1 MDRKAKLL
9 KAGCGEP
16 TVMSQAG
23 RVGSKPGEGAEDGH
37 GHRAPLCALVPG
49 DSVPGDSV
57 PGDSDEVSSF
67 LRLKF
72 GPCELD
78 MGPYSMPDN
87 KHL

>member
-1 MDRKAKLL
+1 MDRKAELL

-49 DSVPGDSV
+49 DSVPGDS
-57 PGDSDEVSSF
+57 DEVSSF